1 MMRTV
6 RLLPAFL
13 AIVMLMVIG
22 APVTRA
28 QYVNVTDYVVRGEQY
43 LAAGAADSAIFQFE
57 QALALDPGN
66 TRALF
71 GLGRALETRSKVA
84 LVLDYRM
91 ELLTDTSAAMDQGFP
106 PSLTRDTRR
115 PACHRR
121 HLKAAAGW
129 PRYPE
134 ANLRPRGSSGLAG

>member
-1 MMRTV
+1 LMRTV

-106 PSLTRDTRR
+106 PLTD
-115 PACHRR
+115 HRR
-121 HLKAAAGW
+121 VLEGSCRLAAVS
-129 PRYPE
+129 
-134 ANLRPRGSSGLAG
+134 RGELEGRAAPVG

>member
-1 MMRTV
+1 MRTV

-106 PSLTRDTRR
+106 PLTDQGYSDVRR
-115 PACHRR
+115 AIDAVLEGSCR
-121 HLKAAAGW
+121 LAAVS
-129 PRYPE
+129 
-134 ANLRPRGSSGLAG
+134 RGELEGRAAPVG